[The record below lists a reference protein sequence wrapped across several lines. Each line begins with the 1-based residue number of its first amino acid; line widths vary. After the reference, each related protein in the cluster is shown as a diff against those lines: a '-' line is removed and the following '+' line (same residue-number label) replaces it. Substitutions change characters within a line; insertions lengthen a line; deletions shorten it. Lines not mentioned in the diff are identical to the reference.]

1 MKRAVILSAVLCVAL
16 AGSLQAAVVVNFES
30 DPVGA
35 VPNGWMSADSALVAF
50 SDSSGANL
58 QVGNWGAQS
67 NNTKGLG
74 VWADDP
80 SYLIMDFSTLVDS
93 LQLDFGND
101 DPLYSVAGDQAVL
114 TVFLG
119 ASQVGQTAVVMN
131 RDDIMNQTIAI
142 SGLVFDRATFFY
154 NATLMGGLI
163 EIVDNIQFTPFSAVP
178 APGAM
183 LLGGIGTGLVGW
195 LRRRR
200 SL

>member
-1 MKRAVILSAVLCVAL
+1 MKRALTLSAILCVAL
-16 AGSLQAAVVVNFES
+16 AGSLQAAVAINFES
-30 DPVGA
+30 DPTGA

-67 NNTKGLG
+67 NNTKALG
-74 VWADDP
+74 VFPDDP

-93 LQLDFGND
+93 VQLDFGND
-101 DPLYSVAGDQAVL
+101 DPLFSNPGDQAVL

-119 ASQVGQTAVVMN
+119 GSQVGQTAVVMN
-131 RDDIMNQTIAI
+131 RDDIMNQTIAV
-142 SGLVFDRATFFY
+142 SGVAFDRATFFY
-154 NATLMGGLI
+154 NVSTFGII
-163 EIVDNIQFTPFSAVP
+163 EMVDNIQFTPFSAVP

>member
-1 MKRAVILSAVLCVAL
+1 MKRALTLSAILCVAL
-16 AGSLQAAVVVNFES
+16 AGSLQAAVVINFES
-30 DPVGA
+30 DPTGA

-58 QVGNWGAQS
+58 QVGNWPES
-67 NNTKGLG
+67 NNTNALG
-74 VWADDP
+74 VFPDDP

-101 DPLYSVAGDQAVL
+101 DPGFSAAGDQALL

-119 ASQVGQTAVVMN
+119 GSQVGQTAVVMN
-131 RDDIMNQTIAI
+131 RDDIMNQTIAV
-142 SGLVFDRATFFY
+142 SGVVFDRATFFY
-154 NATLMGGLI
+154 NVTQVAGLI
-163 EIVDNIQFTPFSAVP
+163 EVVDNIQFTPFNAVP

>member
-1 MKRAVILSAVLCVAL
+1 MKRALTLSAILCVAL
-16 AGSLQAAVVVNFES
+16 AGSLQAAVVINFES
-30 DPVGA
+30 DSTGA

-58 QVGNWGAQS
+58 QVGNWPEG
-67 NNTKGLG
+67 NNTNALG
-74 VWADDP
+74 VFPDDP

-93 LQLDFGND
+93 VQLDFGND
-101 DPLYSVAGDQAVL
+101 DPLFSNPGDQAVL

-119 ASQVGQTAVVMN
+119 GSQVGQTAVAMN
-131 RDDIMNQTIAI
+131 RDDLMNQTIAV
-142 SGLVFDRATFFY
+142 SGVVFDRATFFY
-154 NATLMGGLI
+154 NVTTAGLI
-163 EIVDNIQFTPFSAVP
+163 EVVDNIQFTPFNAVP

-183 LLGGIGTGLVGW
+183 LLGSIGAGLVGW

>member
-1 MKRAVILSAVLCVAL
+1 MNRAVLLSAILCVAL

-35 VPNGWMSADSALVAF
+35 VPNGWVSADSGLVAF

-58 QVGNWGAQS
+58 QIGNWPEG
-67 NNTKGLG
+67 NNTNALG
-74 VWADDP
+74 VFPDDP
-80 SYLIMDFSTLVDS
+80 SYLIMDFSTPVDS

-101 DPLYSVAGDQAVL
+101 DPLFAVAGDQAVL

-119 ASQVGQTAVVMN
+119 ASQVGQTTMAMN
-131 RDDIMNQTIAI
+131 LDDLMNQTIAI
-142 SGLVFDRATFFY
+142 SGVVFDRATFFY
-154 NATLMGGLI
+154 NVTQVPGLI
-163 EIVDNIQFTPFSAVP
+163 EVVDNIQFTPFNVVP

-183 LLGGIGTGLVGW
+183 LLGGIGAGLVGW

>member
-1 MKRAVILSAVLCVAL
+1 MKRALTLSAILCVAL
-16 AGSLQAAVVVNFES
+16 AGSLQAAVVIDFES
-30 DPVGA
+30 DPSGA

-50 SDSSGANL
+50 SDSSGADLN
-58 QVGNWGAQS
+58 VGNWGAQS
-67 NNTKGLG
+67 NNTKALG
-74 VWADDP
+74 VWGDDP

-101 DPLYSVAGDQAVL
+101 DPGFSAAGDQALL

-119 ASQVGQTAVVMN
+119 ASQVGQTAVAMN
-131 RDDIMNQTIAI
+131 RDDIMNQTIAV

-154 NATLMGGLI
+154 NVSTNGLI

>member
-1 MKRAVILSAVLCVAL
+1 MKRALTLSAILCVAL
-16 AGSLQAAVVVNFES
+16 AGSLQAAVVINFES
-30 DPVGA
+30 DPTGA

-58 QVGNWGAQS
+58 QVGNWPES
-67 NNTKGLG
+67 NNTNALG
-74 VWADDP
+74 VFPDDA

-101 DPLYSVAGDQAVL
+101 DPGWAIAGDQAIL

-119 ASQVGQTAVVMN
+119 GSQVGQTAVVMN
-131 RDDIMNQTIAI
+131 RDDIMNQTIAV
-142 SGLVFDRATFFY
+142 SGVVFDRATFFY
-154 NATLMGGLI
+154 NVTQVAGLI
-163 EIVDNIQFTPFSAVP
+163 EVVDNIQFTPFNAVP